1 MPTIRHPHPLSA
13 PLRFCLK
20 PPPTMPRILKFYSVG
35 LVGIGVQLAIL
46 FLLTKWMG
54 LHYLAATLL
63 AVEGAIVH
71 NFFWHQRW
79 TWKHRL
85 VSGDSRCRRMLR
97 FHLTSGAASLL
108 GNLMV
113 MRLLVDNLGAALLP
127 ANLAAIGCCSL
138 FNFWAADQWVFRG
151 REGLHAK
158 PQSRKG
164 AQRKARRA
172 KKRRNH

>member
-1 MPTIRHPHPLSA
+1 
-13 PLRFCLK
+13 
-20 PPPTMPRILKFYSVG
+20 MPRILKFYSVG

-46 FLLTKWMG
+46 LLLIKWMG
-54 LHYLAATLL
+54 LHYLAATSL
-63 AVEGAIVH
+63 AVEGALVH

-85 VSGDSRCRRMLR
+85 ASGDSRLRRMLR

-113 MRLLVDNLGAALLP
+113 MRLLVDGLGAALLP

-138 FNFWAADQWVFRG
+138 FNFWAADQWVFRR
-151 REGLHAK
+151 REGLNAK
-158 PQSRKG
+158 PPSRQAAKPPR
-164 AQRKARRA
+164 QKARKA